1 MTFPSE
7 VLALSPLR
15 YYRFLETSGV
25 TLDDASSNNVDA
37 TLFPNSGGAWTGGSL
52 GATGTD
58 GGDTAADFNGSSGY
72 ADLGD
77 LPIDGLTKATFIFR
91 LKADTTGGFRTLFSK
106 YDSDLTR
113 FEIQLGDASF
123 GYTTGLAISVGEFT
137 VLTPAGGVATSQYQV
152 VVVVYDGTQ
161 ATNSAR
167 VKAYYGDSLQT
178 CDYTSATSIPTSI
191 QAMSAANAYV
201 GARSGGAYFYDGPI
215 DDFAVIDG
223 VALTQEQI
231 TTLVSGSGGSA
242 TLTAATVQANGA
254 KIDLTF
260 DTTAAPTVGQ
270 VLVTSD
276 GHRLPV
282 SAVSGSGSSW
292 TATLGQRWVRYGQ
305 AVQVAYNGAAALTAT
320 NSSTVLD
327 RQVKYV
333 GRKFEMFIHFS
344 IETFLNVEWSDPA
357 ASINSFAPT
366 GNISDA
372 IDQWVSSAISCGMEC
387 LVLTVKHHSG
397 FCLWPSASSAR
408 NISNTTWYSGAGS
421 PDIVRLFVDK
431 CRAAGLGIGLYFSIW
446 DRWWEAQ
453 NPGWTNAAFKT
464 FVQAQ
469 LSELLTQY
477 GAIDALWFDGYGNG
491 WTPPN
496 GIAYTTL
503 ALADSKGYAQGL
515 QSNCVVVVNNHEFT
529 TDNSDIIA
537 YEYFVD
543 GSPPAGRVYP
553 TEQCRTINSDNNW
566 FWKLSD
572 AAPISLSTIAG
583 DLAALNSNRCALL
596 LNCPPNR
603 SGFLPAATVARLLD
617 VGGTEL
623 ERVGGISD
631 SAGTLHS
638 RTVTIPL
645 TTNGT
650 TPAAT
655 ESGIKWAW
663 YDTPYPMRRGD
674 PTSFGADG
682 SIDGSGNLVVTV
694 QTRLGSGGWGWIE
707 ASSNDGTIGSAW
719 YAHAG
724 PAQVT

>member
-1 MTFPSE
+1 MSFSSE

-15 YYRFLETSGV
+15 YYPLSEASGIS
-25 TLDDASSNNVDA
+25 LDDASTNNVAA
-37 TLFPNSGGAWTGGSL
+37 TLFPNSGGTWTGGSL
-52 GATGTD
+52 GATGAD

-91 LKADTTGGFRTLFSK
+91 VKADTTGGFRTLFSK
-106 YDSDLTR
+106 YDNDAVR
-113 FEIQLGDASF
+113 FEVQLGDASL
-123 GYTTGLAISVGEFT
+123 GYATGLAISVGAST

-167 VKAYYGDSLQT
+167 VKTYYGDSLQT
-178 CDYTSATSIPTSI
+178 CDYTYATSIPTSI
-191 QAMSAANAYV
+191 PAMSTTHAYV
-201 GARSGGAYFYDGPI
+201 GARSGGAYFYDGPF
-215 DDFAVIDG
+215 DDFAVLAW

-270 VLVTSD
+270 LIVTAD

-282 SAVSGSGSSW
+282 SAVSGSGASW
-292 TATLGQRWVRYGQ
+292 TATLGQRWVRSGR

-344 IETFLNVEWSDPA
+344 IETFLDVEWSDPA

-408 NISNTTWYSGAGS
+408 NLSNTTWYSGAGS

-446 DRWWEAQ
+446 DRWWESQ

-469 LSELLTQY
+469 LAELLTQY

-491 WTPPN
+491 WTPPT

-503 ALADSKGYAQGL
+503 AIADSKGYVQTL
-515 QSNCVVVVNNHEFT
+515 QPECVVVVNNHEFT

-583 DLAALNSNRCALL
+583 DLVALNSNRCALL

-603 SGFLPAATVARLLD
+603 SGFLPAATVARLLE

-707 ASSNDGTIGSAW
+707 ASSNDGTTGSAW
-719 YAHAG
+719 YAHTG
-724 PAQVT
+724 PAQVA

>member
-91 LKADTTGGFRTLFSK
+91 LKADTTGGFRVLFSK
-106 YDSDLTR
+106 YDTDTLR
-113 FEIQLGDASF
+113 FEIQLGDASV
-123 GYTTGLAISVGEFT
+123 GYPTGLAISVGEFT

-178 CDYTSATSIPTSI
+178 CDYTYAPSIPTSI

-201 GARSGGAYFYDGPI
+201 GARSGVVDFYDGPI
-215 DDFAVIDG
+215 DDFAVIGG

-231 TTLVSGSGGSA
+231 TTLVSGPGGSA

-260 DTTAAPTVGQ
+260 DTAADPTVGQ
-270 VLVTSD
+270 LIVTAD

-282 SAVSGSGSSW
+282 SAVSGSGASW

-305 AVQVAYNGAAALTAT
+305 AVQVAYKGASALTAT

-333 GRKFEMFIHFS
+333 GRKFGMFIHWN
-344 IETFLNVEWSDPA
+344 IETFLDVEWSDPA

-372 IDQWVSSAISCGMEC
+372 IDQWVSSAISCGMDY

-408 NISNTTWYSGAGS
+408 NLSNTTWYSGAGS
-421 PDIVRLFVDK
+421 PDILRLFVDK

-469 LSELLTQY
+469 LAELLTQY
-477 GAIDALWFDGYGNG
+477 GQIDSLWFDGYGNG
-491 WTPPN
+491 WTPPT

-515 QSNCVVVVNNHEFT
+515 QSNCVVVVNNHEHNT
-529 TDNSDIIA
+529 TNSDVIE
-537 YEYFVD
+537 YEH
-543 GSPPAGRVYP
+543 GAEGAPPAGAVYP
-553 TEQCRTINSDNNW
+553 TEMCRTIWASANW
-566 FWKLSD
+566 FWKL
-572 AAPISLSTIAG
+572 AAGSHIPAATIAG
-583 DLAALNSNRCALL
+583 DLATLNANRCAYL
-596 LNCPPNR
+596 LNCSPDR
-603 SGFLPAATVARLLD
+603 SGFLPTETVARLLE
-617 VGGTEL
+617 VNPTLL
-623 ERVGGISD
+623 ERVSGIAD